1 MVGNKHPA
9 QSIAPIAIH
18 VSKATVD
25 FAPWVRVREP
35 TDSCPSSID
44 DSELARSKGYPPKL
58 NLSSLMDIRLY
69 LTMEHRSFD
78 WTSKAR
84 ILRGFVFLYCT
95 YYVLRGIYRIFFHP
109 LAKYPGS
116 YLAALSTE
124 WYEWYWNIHKPGQLL
139 FEIERLHQ
147 QYGPVIRI
155 GVNELHI
162 DSPNYF
168 QEITKVGSRFY
179 KEPNFYRGISYP
191 SSSIGLVDPIAHRIR
206 RQVLHPIF
214 TASRVQTIAHKL
226 QSKVEHLCR
235 KFDESVSEDAPVN
248 LYAAFKSLTMDI
260 VSEMIFGES
269 FHVIDSPGFQHP
281 HLDALHDAVKKAWVF
296 RTFPKLGWL
305 SLNLPDLVSSTLF
318 PIPIIEL
325 GKVCRK
331 RIDQYLDNRS
341 KPSKESRSEILEQL
355 LDPNAARGHSIPNA
369 YDLNEEALTLLTAG
383 NDTTANSM
391 IIGAYLICT
400 HPLVLE
406 RLVAELDTA
415 FPAGEGSIT
424 FEKAKQLPYLT
435 AVLREVLRCS
445 NPLPGR
451 LPRVVPPEGASVDGI
466 DLAPGVIV
474 HTSAYLLNR
483 HRSVW
488 GPDGRDFN
496 PHRWLSGQHQR
507 LEKHMASFYRGA
519 RQCLGMHLAWCE
531 LYLLI
536 ATMFRKYDVEV
547 FNTTPEDMAWTDHLL
562 ML

>member
-1 MVGNKHPA
+1 MPDRDGSGRPLGMRIGLQEVCNNVTSGKPGLTLA
-9 QSIAPIAIH
+9 DLQAVES
-18 VSKATVD
+18 T
-25 FAPWVRVREP
+25 RG
-35 TDSCPSSID
+35 SCVCHALWWSAKI
-44 DSELARSKGYPPKL
+44 
-58 NLSSLMDIRLY
+58 LSSRPMNFGFTCQIEEPHGGVLGNNTPLSQQGNARVSRTASESLRTHVRIRLMPPSWEGCEASRVY
-69 LTMEHRSFD
+69 S
-78 WTSKAR
+78 
-84 ILRGFVFLYCT
+84 
-95 YYVLRGIYRIFFHP
+95 
-109 LAKYPGS
+109 
-116 YLAALSTE
+116 ALIS
-124 WYEWYWNIHKPGQLL
+124 
-139 FEIERLHQ
+139 R
-147 QYGPVIRI
+147 PVIRI
-155 GVNELHI
+155 GVNELHVN
-162 DSPNYF
+162 SPNYF

-191 SSSIGLVDPIAHRIR
+191 SSSIGLIDPNAHRIR

-226 QSKVEHLCR
+226 QSKVEHLCK

-248 LYAAFKSLTMDI
+248 LYAAYKSLTMDI

-269 FHVIDSPGFQHP
+269 FHVMDSPGFQHP
-281 HLDALHDAVKKAWVF
+281 HLDALHDAVRKAWVF

-305 SLNLPDLVSSTLF
+305 SLNLPDLLSSTLF

-341 KPSKESRSEILEQL
+341 KPSQESRSEILEQL
-355 LDPNAARGHSIPNA
+355 LDPNAARGHAIPNA

-383 NDTTANSM
+383 NDTTANAM

-400 HPLVLE
+400 HPLVLK
-406 RLVAELDTA
+406 RLVEELDTA

-451 LPRVVPPEGASVDGI
+451 LPRVVPPEGALVDGI

-496 PHRWLSGQHQR
+496 PQRWLSGQHQG
-507 LEKHMASFYRGA
+507 LEKHMTSFYRGA
-519 RQCLGMHLAWCE
+519 RQCLGMQ
-531 LYLLI
+531 
-536 ATMFRKYDVEV
+536 
-547 FNTTPEDMAWTDHLL
+547 
-562 ML
+562 